1 MAQCR
6 AGYRPRTAARRR
18 RVAVLMCGC
27 VRGAGPQGG
36 GQRLAWLSA
45 RHVENQRKRSERRAK
60 GGRDCKRER
69 EREGEQQRESESE
82 EEAQR
87 GRLPHN
93 MFPM

>member
-1 MAQCR
+1 MQGGE
-6 AGYRPRTAARRR
+6 GYRPRTAARRR

-60 GGRDCKRER
+60 GERERKRER
-69 EREGEQQRESESE
+69 
-82 EEAQR
+82 
-87 GRLPHN
+87 L
-93 MFPM
+93 